1 MSAVEE
7 RDVQPK
13 RRGRPRVK
21 QTPSGFVRRNLL
33 VDPQAL
39 EQVRG
44 LYNAKSESEA
54 VRQVI
59 EAVLL
64 AHEAE
69 EFSTWTAARGGPL
82 DVYERTTGVSRLP
95 VHLEP
100 GTIPDSD
107 KEWF

>member
-1 MSAVEE
+1 MSTAKK
-7 RDVQPK
+7 RDTQPK

-21 QTPSGFVRRNLL
+21 PTPSGLVRRNLL
-33 VDPQAL
+33 VDPEAL
-39 EQVRG
+39 KQVQD

-54 VRQVI
+54 VRQAL

-69 EFSTWTAARGGPL
+69 ELSEWIAARGGPL

-95 VHLEP
+95 VHPKPED
-100 GTIPDSD
+100 IDDAD
-107 KEWF
+107 KEWL